1 MTVPILE
8 SELQEV
14 AKIESV
20 NIRAVE
26 NGFIV
31 EVSGR
36 NSDDEYASEQ
46 RVFLDKQAAIDFMSD
61 KIGV

>member
-8 SELQEV
+8 SEHQEV

-20 NIRAVE
+20 SIRAVE

-31 EVSGR
+31 DVSGR
-36 NSDDEYASEQ
+36 NSSDEYTSEQ
-46 RVFLDKQAAIDFMSD
+46 RVFLDKQAAIDFMSTR
-61 KIGV
+61 IGG